1 MESLSLFFFS
11 LFSFSAQAEECN
23 VSRDVQHMCIVYM
36 VPIFLLIFFFMCLS
50 PFCFFFSYLFSYMC
64 CLVLLSLL

>member
-1 MESLSLFFFS
+1 MESLSLSLSF

-36 VPIFLLIFFFMCLS
+36 VPIILLIFFMCL
-50 PFCFFFSYLFSYMC
+50 
-64 CLVLLSLL
+64 